1 MSRSAVAHLG
11 LGQPYALT
19 GDRITA
25 KAAYQD
31 FFGL

>member
-1 MSRSAVAHLG
+1 LAHLG
-11 LGQPYALT
+11 PGQAYALT